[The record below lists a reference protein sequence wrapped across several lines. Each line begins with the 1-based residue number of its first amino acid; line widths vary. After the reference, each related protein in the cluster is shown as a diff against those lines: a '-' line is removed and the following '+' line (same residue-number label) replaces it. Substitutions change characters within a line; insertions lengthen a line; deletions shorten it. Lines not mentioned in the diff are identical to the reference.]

1 MGLQEVM
8 LTVSMISD
16 FFLLPFIS
24 QLEGITQDLT
34 ISQLSDVADYLEDVA
49 QNWTA
54 KMFHCAGLED
64 CCGLLISDNHF
75 LLERPLYLCLVFQK
89 DCTWRRLLDIL
100 NTN

>member
-1 MGLQEVM
+1 MLYEGLQEIV
-8 LTVSMISD
+8 LTVSMISE
-16 FFLLPFIS
+16 FVISFIF

-54 KMFHCAGLED
+54 KMFRCAGLED

-75 LLERPLYLCLVFQK
+75 LLECPLPICALCFKKTVGGEGF
-89 DCTWRRLLDIL
+89 
-100 NTN
+100 